1 MNIVVAIDSFKGSL
15 TSLEAGNAVRQG
27 IIKAIPEANVT
38 VRPIADGGEGT
49 VDALIRGMQGNYETV
64 LVTGPNGKAM
74 FCQYGVIPQEGIA
87 VVEMAEAA
95 GLPLLRKEER
105 NPLYTTTYGVGEM
118 IKDAI
123 QKGYRRFIVGIGGSA
138 TNDVG
143 IGLLQALGYQFKNAE
158 GNEVPF
164 GAVGVRD
171 IVDVQ
176 VDKVILELKECFFRV
191 ACDVNNP
198 LCGEAGCSYVYARQ
212 KGAKEESI
220 PEMDRWIKAFSDLMR
235 EKQISDL
242 EQMPGAGA
250 AGGLGYAFASFT
262 NAKLESG
269 IDIVLEET
277 KLEEYIKEA
286 DLVITGEGRL
296 DGQTVMGKVP
306 LGVAKIAQKYGKK
319 VIAFAGSVSEDASAC
334 NEHGIDAFFPILR
347 EVKTLDEVMEPECA
361 KKNLSAAVEQ
371 VMRLIASW

>member
-176 VDKVILELKECFFRV
+176 VDKVIPELKECFFRV

-361 KKNLSAAVEQ
+361 KKNLSATVEQ

>member
-1 MNIVVAIDSFKGSL
+1 MNIVVVIDSFKGSL

-176 VDKVILELKECFFRV
+176 VDKVIPELKECFFRV

-361 KKNLSAAVEQ
+361 KKNLSATVEQ

>member
-176 VDKVILELKECFFRV
+176 VDKVIPELKECFFRV